1 MRLNCYGGSL
11 PKVSEIFF
19 ILHAIFE
26 CYFWQQIIFFGIQIH
41 DWKKPNIYRF
51 FVTYRI
57 GKKGVENRYTLSIHI
72 ELIISSA
79 RDRAIVLLI
88 APCLIMYWWIWIRIC
103 CIYFLHESGSLIQQE
118 DGILHTPSS
127 GFSALT
133 NAGHMYSLLLR
144 LWSWLLLY

>member
-1 MRLNCYGGSL
+1 M
-11 PKVSEIFF
+11 PKVSEIF
-19 ILHAIFE
+19 LYYMLYLSAIFGSKLFSLAYRFMIE
-26 CYFWQQIIFFGIQIH
+26 
-41 DWKKPNIYRF
+41 KSPIYIDF
-51 FVTYRI
+51 FVTHRI
-57 GKKGVENRYTLSIHI
+57 RKDGAENRYTLSIHI

-144 LWSWLLLY
+144 L